1 MMRDQ
6 QRSRRLR
13 GDHGSAL
20 VESAIAL
27 PFLVL
32 MVFGIVEVGFLFRS
46 ASVAN
51 TSSRNGV
58 RLAAAQYG
66 SAKDAAAQLNVVL
79 AVKATV
85 EKDLSNRS
93 STDTPID
100 LWIYKAQSDGSP
112 QSGVANKMG
121 DFGTCT
127 TPCVKFKWIT
137 GGTQFGPPSGSWDT
151 PSFCGVDHDSVG
163 VLVRMQHSPLGF
175 ANLLGTINV
184 TEHSVMMLEP
194 PNPNTC
200 PAGT

>member
-1 MMRDQ
+1 
-6 QRSRRLR
+6 
-13 GDHGSAL
+13 

-51 TSSRNGV
+51 TSSRSGV

-66 SAKDAAAQLNVVL
+66 SAKNPAAQTNVL
-79 AVKATV
+79 IAIRLTV
-85 EKDLSNRS
+85 EKDLTNRAS
-93 STDTPID
+93 VDTPVE

-112 QSGVANKMG
+112 QNAKSG
-121 DFGTCT
+121 DFSSCLS
-127 TPCVKFKWIT
+127 PCVKYTW
-137 GGTQFGPPSGSWDT
+137 GGTQFTEPPSGSWSSPT
-151 PSFCGVDHDSVG
+151 VCGADHDSVG
-163 VLVRMQHSPLGF
+163 VLVRVRHAPLGF
-175 ANLLGTINV
+175 SNFIGTISI
-184 TEHSVMMLEP
+184 TEHSVMQLEP

>member
-1 MMRDQ
+1 
-6 QRSRRLR
+6 
-13 GDHGSAL
+13 

-66 SAKDAAAQLNVVL
+66 SAKDAAAQLNVLL

-93 STDTPID
+93 STDTPVE
-100 LWIYKAQSDGSP
+100 LWVYQAQSDGSP
-112 QSGVANKMG
+112 QSGVKNKMG
-121 DFGTCT
+121 DFGTCA
-127 TPCVKFKWIT
+127 TPCVKFVWN
-137 GGTQFGPPSGSWDT
+137 GTQFNPPNGSWDT
-151 PSFCGVDHDSVG
+151 PIVCGVDHDSVG
-163 VLVRMQHSPLGF
+163 VLVRMTHKPLGF
-175 ANLLGTINV
+175 SNFLGTLTV
-184 TEHSVMMLEP
+184 TEHSVMQLEP